1 MERQRSIS
9 VTKNVRDKTENF
21 ITLRDN
27 LQAYV
32 SPILRNNL
40 IFQKTQENT
49 SFSHYKEYKRTSE
62 LLPKY
67 KLFKFEYER
76 LNGLK
81 LMYEMIYA
89 LRKTRRKIKTLYGA
103 LKKLLDVALA
113 FDKDDAKSNL
123 LTAHVNKF
131 SDNLLLNFKEFT
143 EKFSEVKGKIE
154 ALRKHFSQSHLSFF
168 LLNFL
173 GKGFLFEFLSHLS
186 DMKVTGYTM
195 IEKLLKLRV
204 EIFKINYCTDMSF
217 TTNVAYQI
225 DQFFENIDYIKKRLI
240 FFKSEY
246 INSQFITYN
255 EELESFSKSKM
266 FSYTQDNRIAITI
279 NNYMETLIRHKSHHL
294 TKELL
299 RISIEVFGHVILE
312 SEDENS
318 ENNRGI
324 PSSNGKSTSLSLTN
338 LKTKHSLNYC
348 KQCINQI
355 SQRSKQV
362 TNFMRKE
369 YIKFVEDE
377 NLRASALVL
386 EIMDFSKELA
396 RRNSKLLF
404 QKSRVFRNHAS
415 SKKTLYWSNNLKP
428 TEVEY
433 LKGLYQDILW
443 RNIKKLIYPSFLSV
457 LLKDQTE
464 CLSRLN
470 NIVLA
475 TVERD
480 HIWKSKV
487 KIESG
492 NLYFYWFC
500 SFYSRSSP

>member
-21 ITLRDN
+21 MTLRDN

-32 SPILRNNL
+32 SPIFRNNL

-49 SFSHYKEYKRTSE
+49 SFSHYKEYKKTSE

-143 EKFSEVKGKIE
+143 EKFSEIKGKIE

-173 GKGFLFEFLSHLS
+173 GKRFLFEFLSHLS
-186 DMKVTGYTM
+186 DMKVTGYTI

-225 DQFFENIDYIKKRLI
+225 DQFFENLDYIKKRLI

-299 RISIEVFGHVILE
+299 RISIGVFGHVILE

-318 ENNRGI
+318 DNNRGI

-355 SQRSKQV
+355 SQRTKQV

-369 YIKFVEDE
+369 FIKFVEDE

-487 KIESG
+487 KVESG

-500 SFYSRSSP
+500 SFHSRISP